1 VTPTDWLSTSS
12 TEAINPAT
20 TEIDTLS
27 PRDVVAAIAAED
39 AKVVPAVA
47 AEGEMIAQLAAI
59 VAERMR
65 RGGRLIYAGAGTSG
79 RLGVLD
85 ASEIPP
91 TFGLDAGRVAGVIA
105 GGPAALTNSVEAVED
120 DAEAGRRDIAGL
132 DTGPNDVV
140 LGIAASGRTPYVLG
154 AIVEARRRGA
164 FCAGLA
170 CTRPSPLAA
179 EVDLMIAP
187 VVGPEVIT
195 GSTRMKAGTA
205 QKLVLNTLSTTVM
218 IQLGKTYG
226 NLMVDV
232 RPTNEKLRR
241 RAAAIVAQATGLPME
256 EARRHLEAAGYEP
269 KTAIVMVVAK
279 VTAGEARRRLAASAG
294 HIRRALAGEDHA

>member
-1 VTPTDWLSTSS
+1 
-12 TEAINPAT
+12 
-20 TEIDTLS
+20 
-27 PRDVVAAIAAED
+27 
-39 AKVVPAVA
+39 VA